1 MKFYKAIK
9 GTDVYE
15 KYGDDLIYDEAVAFN
30 MTTRERRQ
38 VEDATAEDLAA
49 AFNESDELD
58 PDILQAL
65 LDMAEIEYDEQED
78 NWDEVLKKI
87 ADRLDVELLY

>member
-1 MKFYKAIK
+1 MRFYKAIK
-9 GTDVYE
+9 ETDVYE

-30 MTTRERRQ
+30 MTTLERRQ

-49 AFNESDELD
+49 ALNELDELN
-58 PDILQAL
+58 PDIFQAL

-78 NWDEVLKKI
+78 NRDEVLEKI
-87 ADRLDVELLY
+87 SEKLCVELY